1 MGEILKKIQSP
12 QYKPVFESIKAMPV
26 QFKSALMQKL
36 SLPAG
41 YKTIKNIVLCGMGG
55 SALAAHILEALNIC
69 LAPFYFYNGYEP
81 PRSLGKDTL
90 FIASS
95 YSGTTEEVLASL
107 KKAKATG
114 AKIIGLAAGGEL
126 LEILKKNNLP
136 FVKFDDKY
144 NPSGQPRYGL
154 GYALGG
160 LINILCRLGLSDL
173 KAEEAGEAAEKIKM
187 PALSVAEKIAKQ
199 LRGFSPIVAASEFLA
214 GNAHV
219 LANQFNETCK
229 TFSEFHIIPEL
240 NHHLLEGLK
249 RPAGNKLKFLFI
261 ESGLYSKKISH
272 RFAIT
277 KKVVKNNNI
286 GYTEYRVNGQTKLE
300 QALGC
305 LLLGGLTG
313 LVLSII
319 YKEDPVD
326 IPWVNYFKKELK
338 KMS

>member
-12 QYKPVFESIKAMPV
+12 KYQPVFSSLKAMPA
-26 QFKSALMQKL
+26 QFNSALTQKL
-36 SLPAG
+36 DLPADF
-41 YKTIKNIVLCGMGG
+41 KKIKNIVLCGMGG
-55 SALAAHILEALNIC
+55 SALGAHILEALNIC

-81 PRSLGKDTL
+81 PKFLGKESL

-107 KKAKATG
+107 KKAETTG

-126 LEILKKNNLP
+126 LAVLKKKGRP
-136 FVKFDDKY
+136 FLKFDDKY

-160 LINILCRLGLSDL
+160 LINILCRLGLADL
-173 KAEEAGEAAEKIKM
+173 KIEEAKAAADKIKM
-187 PALSVAEKIAKQ
+187 PAPAVAEKIAKQ
-199 LRGFSPIVAASEFLA
+199 LQGFSPIVAASEFLA

-229 TFSEFHIIPEL
+229 TFSEFHAIPEL
-240 NHHLLEGLK
+240 NHHLMEGLK
-249 RPAGNKLKFLFI
+249 RPAGKALKFLFI
-261 ESGLYSKKISH
+261 ESGLYSKRISH

-277 KKVVKNNNI
+277 KKVVKNNKI
-286 GYTEYRVNGQTKLE
+286 GYTEYRVDGKTKLE
-300 QALGC
+300 QALNC
-305 LLLGGLTG
+305 LSFGGLVSAA
-313 LVLSII
+313 LAII

-326 IPWVNYFKKELK
+326 IPWVDYFKKELRK
-338 KMS
+338 IS

>member
-12 QYKPVFESIKAMPV
+12 QYQPVFESIKATPV
-26 QFKSALMQKL
+26 QFESALAQKL
-36 SLPAG
+36 DLPAD
-41 YKTIKNIVLCGMGG
+41 YKKAKNIVLCGMGG

-107 KKAKATG
+107 KKAESAR
-114 AKIIGLAAGGEL
+114 AKIVGLAAGGEL
-126 LEILKKNNLP
+126 LEILKKKNIP
-136 FVKFDDKY
+136 FIKFNTEF

-160 LINILCRLGLSDL
+160 LINILGQLGFIDL
-173 KAEEAGEAAEKIKM
+173 KIKDVKEISGKIKM
-187 PALSVAEKIAKQ
+187 PSLIVAEKIAKQ
-199 LRGFSPIVAASEFLA
+199 MRDFAPIVAASEFLT

-240 NHHLLEGLK
+240 NHHLMEGLK
-249 RPAGNKLKFLFI
+249 RPAGKALKFLFI
-261 ESGLYSKKISH
+261 ESELYSKKISH

-286 GYTEYRVNGQTKLE
+286 GYAEYGVNGKTKLE
-300 QALGC
+300 QALDC
-305 LLLGGLTG
+305 LIFGGFVSLI
-313 LVLSII
+313 LSAM
-319 YKEDPVD
+319 YNEDPADIKWVD
-326 IPWVNYFKKELK
+326 YFKKELK